1 MNRSTRSSASPSPQ
15 QPATAKSALDE
26 AIATALSRRGF
37 LAGAGGVSAALTLA
51 ACGVGSSSGTSSAGS
66 GGSGKPVKGGTLTIS
81 FFADLEGA
89 FDPNQVYWIE
99 TRSLNRNFA
108 DSLTDQDPATGEMV
122 PWLATSWTVN
132 SDASEYVFKLR
143 KDVTF
148 SDGSKFNA
156 QAVKT
161 AYDGIVALGALSE
174 LGVTYMAGYK
184 STTVVDDYTV
194 KVSFNG
200 PNAQFL
206 QASSTTTLSI
216 LSPGTYKKTPA
227 QRAAGDVIGSGLF
240 VLDSFKAGQEV
251 KLSRRADYAWPSSL
265 VKNKGAAYI
274 DGISVSYI
282 AEDSVRLG
290 NLTSGTLDID
300 WPRLPISSAD
310 QALIKNAGGTII
322 SRSLPGIADIML
334 PNITAGR
341 PFSDVR
347 VRQAFLKA
355 VNLKDYAST
364 VFWDTYPVV
373 SSVLDSST
381 PGWSNESSLLAYDPA
396 GAKALLDAAGW
407 KEGPGGY
414 RVKDGKQLKLVYMVE
429 IGSDG
434 PQLLQSQLK
443 QVGINVEIKVLTTGQ
458 VLALEKSGDYDMV
471 ESYLTRGDPSV
482 LGSILNT
489 SLVKAAPGVNT
500 QTPAQASVVT
510 KDFTDGLS
518 TLNTKDRAAV
528 YAKLQKYVIEQ
539 GIAFPIYERVQVS
552 GLSSKVHGFA
562 WTSESFLRA
571 NDLWLS
577 A

>member
-1 MNRSTRSSASPSPQ
+1 LSRRKRSSEA
-15 QPATAKSALDE
+15 PAPLPNAPVGPWTAFTGAG
-26 AIATALSRRGF
+26 IGRRGF
-37 LAGAGGVSAALTLA
+37 LAGVGGTSAALALA
-51 ACGVGSSSGTSSAGS
+51 ACGVGSSGSSTSGSTSGT
-66 GGSGKPVKGGTLTIS
+66 GGTPKKGGTLTIS
-81 FFADLEGA
+81 YFADLEGA

-122 PWLATSWTVN
+122 PWLADSWTIN
-132 SDASEYVFKLR
+132 SDASEYTFKLR
-143 KDVTF
+143 QGVTF
-148 SDGSKFNA
+148 SDGTAFNA
-156 QAVKT
+156 AAVKT
-161 AYDGIVALGALSE
+161 AYDGIFALGALSE
-174 LGVTYMAGYK
+174 LGVTYLAGYQ

-194 KVSFNG
+194 KVTFAG

-216 LSPGTYKKTPA
+216 LSPATYKKTA
-227 QRAAGDVIGSGLF
+227 AERAAGAVIGSGLF

-251 KLSRRADYAWPSSL
+251 KLSRRKDYAWPSKL
-265 VKNKGAAYI
+265 VKNQGEAYL

-290 NLTSGTLDID
+290 NLTSGVLDVD

-334 PNITAGR
+334 PNATGGR
-341 PFSDVR
+341 PFSDIR

-355 VNLKDYAST
+355 IDLKSYAST

-373 SSVLDSST
+373 SSVLDRST
-381 PGWSNESSLLAYDPA
+381 PDYADQSSLLAYDLA
-396 GAKALLDAAGW
+396 GAKSLLDAAGW
-407 KEGPGGY
+407 KAGAGGFRY
-414 RVKDGKQLKLVYMVE
+414 KDGKKLTLTYLVS
-429 IGSDG
+429 INSDG
-434 PQLLQSQLK
+434 PQLIQSQLK
-443 QVGINVEIKVLTTGQ
+443 QAGIDVQIKVVTTGQ
-458 VLALEKSGDYDMV
+458 LLAIEKSGDYDMT

-489 SLVKAAPGVNT
+489 EFVKAAPGTNT
-500 QTPAQASVVT
+500 QTPAQAAKVT
-510 KDFTDGLS
+510 GYFTQGLS
-518 TLNTKDRAAV
+518 TTATAGRSAA
-528 YAKLQKYVIEQ
+528 YGDLQKYVIEQ

-562 WTSESFLRA
+562 WTSESFMRA
-571 NDLWLS
+571 NDIWLS
-577 A
+577 T

>member
-1 MNRSTRSSASPSPQ
+1 VTLLDSAV
-15 QPATAKSALDE
+15 AR
-26 AIATALSRRGF
+26 ALSRRGF
-37 LAGAGGVSAALTLA
+37 LAGTGGVSAALVLA
-51 ACGVGSSSGTSSAGS
+51 ACGVGSSKTASSDSAAG
-66 GGSGKPVKGGTLTIS
+66 GKPVKGGTLSIS

-122 PWLATSWTVN
+122 PWLADSWTIN
-132 SDASEYVFKLR
+132 SDASEYTFKLR
-143 KDVTF
+143 KGVTF
-148 SDGSKFNA
+148 SDGSAFNA

-161 AYDGIVALGALSE
+161 AYDGIFALGALSE
-174 LGVTYMAGYK
+174 LGVTYLAGYK

-194 KVSFNG
+194 KVTFDG

-216 LSPGTYKKTPA
+216 LSPGTYKKTAA

-251 KLSRRADYAWPSSL
+251 KLSRRKDYAWPSKL
-265 VKNKGAAYI
+265 VKNQGEAYI

-290 NLTSGTLDID
+290 NLTSGELDID

-310 QALIKNAGGTII
+310 QQIIKQAGGTII

-334 PNITAGR
+334 PNTTGGR
-341 PFSDVR
+341 PFSDIR
-347 VRQAFLKA
+347 VRQAYLKA
-355 VNLKDYAST
+355 VDLKGYAST
-364 VFWDTYPVV
+364 VFWDGYPVV
-373 SSVLDSST
+373 ASVLDSST
-381 PGWSNESSLLAYDPA
+381 PAWSNESSLLAYDPA

-407 KEGPGGY
+407 KTGAGGFRY
-414 RVKDGKQLKLVYMVE
+414 KGGQKLTLVYLVT
-429 IGSDG
+429 INSDG

-443 QVGINVEIKVLTTGQ
+443 QVGIDVQIKVLTTGQ
-458 VLALEKSGDYDMV
+458 LLAIEKTGDYDMT

-489 SLVKAAPGVNT
+489 EFVKAGAGVNT
-500 QTPAQASVVT
+500 QTKAQAAQVT
-510 KDFTDGLS
+510 GYFTKGLS
-518 TLNTKDRAAV
+518 TVSTAGRAAA
-528 YAKLQKYVIEQ
+528 YGDLQKYVIEQ

-552 GLSSKVHGFA
+552 GLSSRVHGFA

-577 A
+577 T

>member
-1 MNRSTRSSASPSPQ
+1 VTRSSARPSASSPA
-15 QPATAKSALDE
+15 QPARAGLSA
-26 AIATALSRRGF
+26 AALSRRGF
-37 LAGAGGVSAALTLA
+37 LAGTGGVSAALALA
-51 ACGVGSSSGTSSAGS
+51 ACGVGSGGAAADSARGAGGTP
-66 GGSGKPVKGGTLTIS
+66 KKGGTLSIA

-122 PWLATSWTVN
+122 PWLADSWTIN
-132 SDASEYVFKLR
+132 ADASEYTFKLR
-143 KDVTF
+143 KGVTF
-148 SDGSKFNA
+148 SDGSAFNA

-161 AYDGIVALGALSE
+161 AYDGIHALGALSE
-174 LGVTYMAGYK
+174 LGVTYLAGYQ
-184 STTVVDDYTV
+184 STTVIDDYTV
-194 KVSFNG
+194 KVTFAG

-227 QRAAGDVIGSGLF
+227 ERAAGAVIGSGLF

-251 KLSRRADYAWPSSL
+251 RLSRRKDYAWPSKL
-265 VKNKGAAYI
+265 ARNQGAAYL

-290 NLTSGTLDID
+290 NLTSGVLDVD

-322 SRSLPGIADIML
+322 SRSLPGIADILL
-334 PNITAGR
+334 PNATGGR
-341 PFSDVR
+341 PFADLR
-347 VRQAFLKA
+347 VRQAVGKA
-355 VNLKDYAST
+355 LDHKGYAST
-364 VFWDTYPVV
+364 VFWDSYPVV
-373 SSVLDSST
+373 ASVLDRST
-381 PGWSNESSLLAYDPA
+381 PDWSDQSSLLAYDPA
-396 GAKALLDAAGW
+396 GAKALLEAAGW
-407 KEGPGGY
+407 KAGAGGFRY
-414 RVKDGKQLKLVYMVE
+414 KNGQKLTLIYLVS
-429 IGSDG
+429 INSDG
-434 PQLLQSQLK
+434 PQLIQSQLR
-443 QVGINVEIKVLTTGQ
+443 QVGIDVEIKVLTTGQ
-458 VLALEKSGDYDMV
+458 LLAIEKSGDYDMT

-489 SLVKAAPGVNT
+489 AFVKAPPGTNT
-500 QTPAQASVVT
+500 QTPAQAAKVT
-510 KDFTDGLS
+510 GYFTQGLS
-518 TLNTKDRAAV
+518 TTATAGRSAA
-528 YAKLQKYVIEQ
+528 YGNLQQYVIEQ
-539 GIAFPIYERVQVS
+539 GIAFPVYERVQVS

-571 NDLWLS
+571 NDIWLS

>member
-1 MNRSTRSSASPSPQ
+1 MPRSRSRSSLPPV
-15 QPATAKSALDE
+15 PPTAEGLFRRDSAL
-26 AIATALSRRGF
+26 AAALSRRGF
-37 LAGAGGVSAALTLA
+37 LAGAGGASAALALA
-51 ACGVGSSSGTSSAGS
+51 ACGVGSSGSTSGSTKS
-66 GGSGKPVKGGTLTIS
+66 GGGTPKKGGTLTIS

-122 PWLATSWTVN
+122 PWLADSWTIN
-132 SDASEYVFKLR
+132 SDASEYTFKLR
-143 KDVTF
+143 KGVTF
-148 SDGSKFNA
+148 SDGSAFNA

-161 AYDGIVALGALSE
+161 AYDGIFALGALSE
-174 LGVTYMAGYK
+174 LGVTYLAGYK

-194 KVSFNG
+194 KVTFDG

-216 LSPGTYKKTPA
+216 LSPGTYKKTAA

-251 KLSRRADYAWPSSL
+251 KLSRRKDYAWPSKL
-265 VKNKGAAYI
+265 VKNQGEAYI

-290 NLTSGTLDID
+290 NLTSGELDID

-310 QALIKNAGGTII
+310 QALIKQAGGTII
-322 SRSLPGIADIML
+322 SRSLPGIADILL
-334 PNITAGR
+334 PNATGGR
-341 PFSDVR
+341 PLSDPSVR
-347 VRQAFLKA
+347 EAVSKAIDLKS
-355 VNLKDYAST
+355 YAST

-373 SSVLDSST
+373 SSVLDKST
-381 PGWSNESSLLAYDPA
+381 PYYSDESSLLGYDLA
-396 GAKALLDAAGW
+396 GAKSLLDAAGW
-407 KEGPGGY
+407 KTGAGGFRY
-414 RVKDGKQLKLVYMVE
+414 KDGKQLTLVYLVS
-429 IGSDG
+429 INSDG

-443 QVGINVEIKVLTTGQ
+443 QAGINVEIKVLTTGQ
-458 VLALEKSGDYDMV
+458 LLAIEKSGDYDMT

-489 SLVKAAPGVNT
+489 EFVKAPPGTNT
-500 QTPAQASVVT
+500 QTPAQASTVT
-510 KDFTDGLS
+510 GYFNQGLS
-518 TLNTKDRAAV
+518 TVSPAGRTSAYGD
-528 YAKLQKYVIEQ
+528 LQKYVVEQ
-539 GIAFPIYERVQVS
+539 HIAFPIYERVQVS
-552 GLSSKVHGFA
+552 GLSSKVNGFA

-571 NDLWLS
+571 NDVWLS